1 MFYNLGFA
9 LGIFEEKPRKK
20 EASISFD
27 FISEDYFFRK
37 IMFFSNPVNS
47 KLFKDGRKNRSGKLK
62 KKV

>member
-37 IMFFSNPVNS
+37 IMVSKPVN
-47 KLFKDGRKNRSGKLK
+47 
-62 KKV
+62 

>member
-9 LGIFEEKPRKK
+9 LGISKEKEKPRKK

-37 IMFFSNPVNS
+37 IMVSKPVN
-47 KLFKDGRKNRSGKLK
+47 
-62 KKV
+62 